1 MPKVPSTRT
10 ILIVININQ
19 STELKVWLSQ
29 IPKKITLSPLSNTN
43 DKQQGRAINK
53 QILFSKTHWQELK
66 ENKNQSQKRKGNIC
80 PLKIKSIVQKKI
92 FEILFQDISSKS
104 LWYVVVRQN
113 IDLGGKNFMDFPEDT
128 GYVA

>member
-1 MPKVPSTRT
+1 LPAQNKEHST
-10 ILIVININQ
+10 
-19 STELKVWLSQ
+19 
-29 IPKKITLSPLSNTN
+29 
-43 DKQQGRAINK
+43 
-53 QILFSKTHWQELK
+53 
-66 ENKNQSQKRKGNIC
+66 
-80 PLKIKSIVQKKI
+80 KKI